1 VGIAAVMLHERERMA
16 DSSAARSGRKP
27 AQPVARF
34 VGSAACTSCHVE
46 QATAW
51 RASQHRAAMAEAN
64 EQTVRGRFDSARFSY
79 AGTTTQFA
87 RRNGKFVVR
96 TDGPDGKAGDF
107 EVKYTFGVAPL
118 QQYLI
123 ELSGG
128 RVQALSIAWDSRP
141 KNRGGQRWFHLYPN
155 ERVTHDDEL
164 HWSRPSQNWNFMCAD
179 CHSTGVR
186 KGYDRET
193 DRFQTHFAE
202 ISVGCEAC
210 HGPGSRHLEWAAART
225 AAKSE
230 SADSTKGLNTRLDE
244 RRGVAWIA
252 NATTGNA
259 TRSRPRTSDRE
270 IETCAQCHARR
281 SQIADGYEAGKRLL
295 DYYRPALL
303 SRPLYHADGQQHDE
317 VYIWGGFLQSRM
329 YARGVTCSDCHN
341 PHSGSLRAEGN
352 AVCATCHL
360 PAKYDTPAH
369 HHHQMATA
377 GATCVGC
384 HMPATTYM
392 VIDPRHDHSLRIPR
406 PDLSATLGTPN
417 ACTSCHTQ
425 RDARWAATHL
435 TAWYGGTTALGPHE
449 RLAMA
454 LSAADAGTLDAQARL
469 SALAADATQSSIA
482 RATALAELSFPRTG
496 AALTALTNG
505 LRDTSA
511 LVRLGALQSVTQFPV
526 ASRLSMVEP
535 LLSDPMKSIRVEAAQ
550 ILAAV
555 PADQMSV
562 ETQAA
567 FERAATEYVEV
578 QRYNADRAE
587 ARVNLGTF
595 LAERGD
601 FVGAETE
608 LRSAIRMAPSSIPAY
623 VNLADVYRS
632 LGRDADGERL
642 LRDGIA
648 GAPRSG
654 VLHFALGLAL
664 TRLNRGDSALRE
676 FARAAGLEPGNA
688 RFAYVHAIALH
699 SAGKVDAAIA
709 RLKSALTAHPGNG
722 DILAALAKFYEAR
735 GEAAEARRYADQ
747 LRALT
752 PHP

>member
-1 VGIAAVMLHERERMA
+1 
-16 DSSAARSGRKP
+16 
-27 AQPVARF
+27 
-34 VGSAACTSCHVE
+34 
-46 QATAW
+46 
-51 RASQHRAAMAEAN
+51 
-64 EQTVRGRFDSARFSY
+64 
-79 AGTTTQFA
+79 
-87 RRNGKFVVR
+87 
-96 TDGPDGKAGDF
+96 
-107 EVKYTFGVAPL
+107 
-118 QQYLI
+118 
-123 ELSGG
+123 
-128 RVQALSIAWDSRP
+128 
-141 KNRGGQRWFHLYPN
+141 
-155 ERVTHDDEL
+155 
-164 HWSRPSQNWNFMCAD
+164 
-179 CHSTGVR
+179 
-186 KGYDRET
+186 
-193 DRFQTHFAE
+193 
-202 ISVGCEAC
+202 
-210 HGPGSRHLEWAAART
+210 
-225 AAKSE
+225 
-230 SADSTKGLNTRLDE
+230 
-244 RRGVAWIA
+244 
-252 NATTGNA
+252 
-259 TRSRPRTSDRE
+259 
-270 IETCAQCHARR
+270 
-281 SQIADGYEAGKRLL
+281 
-295 DYYRPALL
+295 
-303 SRPLYHADGQQHDE
+303 
-317 VYIWGGFLQSRM
+317 
-329 YARGVTCSDCHN
+329 
-341 PHSGSLRAEGN
+341 
-352 AVCATCHL
+352 
-360 PAKYDTPAH
+360 
-369 HHHQMATA
+369 
-377 GATCVGC
+377 
-384 HMPATTYM
+384 
-392 VIDPRHDHSLRIPR
+392 
-406 PDLSATLGTPN
+406 
-417 ACTSCHTQ
+417 
-425 RDARWAATHL
+425 
-435 TAWYGGTTALGPHE
+435 
-449 RLAMA
+449 
-454 LSAADAGTLDAQARL
+454 
-469 SALAADATQSSIA
+469 
-482 RATALAELSFPRTG
+482 
-496 AALTALTNG
+496 
-505 LRDTSA
+505 
-511 LVRLGALQSVTQFPV
+511 VRLGALQSVTQFPV

-709 RLKSALTAHPGNG
+709 RLKSTLTAHPGNG